1 MKPPR
6 PSLTCFHQLA
16 LLPENLRE
24 GDGACRAG
32 GRRRGLHGSLRVLRV
47 SHGQSPAAARGSQG
61 SSVLPLRGRREAPA
75 AAGLQREPGQGHGE
89 HRGGSS
95 GSCPRPGSEPQARSG
110 RPEEAPGCLVPP
122 SRAVEGEGRGW
133 RRPEPRCDAAASSAP
148 LRRPCLRP
156 PPAAAG
162 PQLGLN
168 PFTSTPALG
177 PWWSCSLTN
186 TQPGW
191 GLGGAVVGRCFIFFR
206 DAGPGVNSQT
216 RLTQLIR
223 LYF

>member
-1 MKPPR
+1 MALFGSFALVMGRAP
-6 PSLTCFHQLA
+6 QL
-16 LLPENLRE
+16 
-24 GDGACRAG
+24 
-32 GRRRGLHGSLRVLRV
+32 
-47 SHGQSPAAARGSQG
+47 PAAPRGAPCSPSG
-61 SSVLPLRGRREAPA
+61 GRREAPA

-95 GSCPRPGSEPQARSG
+95 GSCPRPGSEPQPRSG

-191 GLGGAVVGRCFIFFR
+191 GFGGGGGWLVFYFLQGCR
-206 DAGPGVNSQT
+206 AGSELPDPSDTADSSLFLNYPMQKGC
-216 RLTQLIR
+216 
-223 LYF
+223 